1 MNRKMFALSAIAVS
15 AILLFSLTS
24 VLAIAD
30 VTVWPSKEKFA
41 PGEKGTL
48 YVAFYNDDSDAVA
61 IKNVTIVYS
70 NWAAYIGGEWVGNQ
84 TIILSPD
91 VPISGFSSKLL
102 NDVTDISF
110 TVPTDGRATNTTVQ
124 VTIGTDSGYRFGS
137 GYINVPETPSY
148 MDQIIMLFTIQVI
161 LIIIGALIIAATIF
175 LSSRRPQ
182 VTWKAEQK

>member
-1 MNRKMFALSAIAVS
+1 LNRKMFTLSAIAVS
-15 AILLFSLTS
+15 AILLFSIAS
-24 VLAIAD
+24 VLAPSD
-30 VTVWPSKEKFA
+30 VTVWTSKEKFA

-48 YVAFYNDDSDAVA
+48 NVAFYNDDSNAVA

-70 NWAAYIGGEWVGNQ
+70 SWQAYVGGQWVGNQ

-102 NDVTDISF
+102 NDVTEISF
-110 TVPTDGRATNTTVQ
+110 TVPTDGRATSTSVQ
-124 VTIGTDSGYRFGS
+124 VTIGTDNGYRQGS
-137 GYINVPETPSY
+137 GFINVPQTPSY

-161 LIIIGALIIAATIF
+161 LIILGALIIAVTIF